1 MKSRGDKKGCF
12 HFPFCGLLYLY
23 CIMMHHQLH
32 TKLCKDMYDKM
43 KKSLEERKDEKM
55 SVTEHK
61 KQAPKEVR
69 CKIVTISDT
78 RTEET
83 DKSGQLLHELL
94 KEAGHTVT
102 SYEIVKDDKESIQ
115 QAVLAGYHREDVD
128 VVLTNGGTGITKR
141 DVTIEAVSAL
151 LDKEIVGF
159 GELFRM
165 ISYLEDIG
173 SSAMLSRAI
182 GGTIGRKVV
191 FSMPG
196 SSGAVRLAMNKLIL
210 PELGHITFE
219 LHRQ

>member
-1 MKSRGDKKGCF
+1 
-12 HFPFCGLLYLY
+12 
-23 CIMMHHQLH
+23 
-32 TKLCKDMYDKM
+32 
-43 KKSLEERKDEKM
+43 M

-61 KQAPKEVR
+61 KQALAQVR
-69 CKIVTISDT
+69 CKIITISDT

-83 DKSGQLLHELL
+83 DKSGQLLKELL
-94 KEAGHTVT
+94 IEANHQVT
-102 SYEIVKDDKESIQ
+102 AYEIVKDDKESIQ
-115 QAVLAGYHREDVD
+115 QAVLSGYHQEDVD

-141 DVTIEAVSAL
+141 DVTIEAVSPL

-159 GELFRM
+159 GELFRT

-173 SSAMLSRAI
+173 SAAMLSRAI

-196 SSGAVRLAMNKLIL
+196 STGAVRLAMNKLIL

>member
-1 MKSRGDKKGCF
+1 
-12 HFPFCGLLYLY
+12 
-23 CIMMHHQLH
+23 
-32 TKLCKDMYDKM
+32 
-43 KKSLEERKDEKM
+43 M

-83 DKSGQLLHELL
+83 DKSGQLLHTLL

-115 QAVLAGYHREDVD
+115 QAVLAGYHKEDVD

>member
-1 MKSRGDKKGCF
+1 
-12 HFPFCGLLYLY
+12 
-23 CIMMHHQLH
+23 
-32 TKLCKDMYDKM
+32 
-43 KKSLEERKDEKM
+43 M
-55 SVTEHK
+55 SVIEHK

-78 RTEET
+78 RTKET

-102 SYEIVKDDKESIQ
+102 AYEIVKDDKESIQ
-115 QAVLAGYHREDVD
+115 QAVLAGYHKEDVD